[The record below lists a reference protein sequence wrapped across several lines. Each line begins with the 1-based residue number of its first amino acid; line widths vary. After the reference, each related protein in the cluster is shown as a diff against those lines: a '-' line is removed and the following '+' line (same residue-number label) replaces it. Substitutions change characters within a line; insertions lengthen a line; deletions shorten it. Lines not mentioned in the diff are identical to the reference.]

1 MTEENFGI
9 DNFDKTALKNLVN
22 NKTLA
27 TVDLVGTTDMVY
39 FQLGLIEKTVQ
50 SYGRIKKVK
59 EQVVFNDKYRLCSST
74 QKLYLTKTS
83 MIVVLTPSG
92 IQEVGYITKDWKEV
106 HMQFVEEHKR
116 KTEEKQK
123 AQVFNYP
130 NYVVTGE
137 NQRPLPKKLF
147 ETYSEKT
154 GKLWTS
160 IFNAED
166 ICEKHLDFACKVL
179 SDHGRIKIVYL
190 DPEEI
195 GKLHSKI
202 FVSISVEL
210 YYTLSQSE
218 RIELIKKEATAF
230 LS

>member
-9 DNFDKTALKNLVN
+9 ETFDKTALNNLVR

-27 TVDLVGTTDMVY
+27 PVDLIGTTDMVY

-50 SYGRIKKVK
+50 SYGKEKKVK
-59 EQVVFNDKYRLCSST
+59 EQVIFNDKYRVCPST
-74 QKLYLTKTS
+74 QKLYLTKTA

-106 HMQFVEEHKR
+106 HLQFVEEHAR
-116 KTEEKQK
+116 KTDEKQK
-123 AQVFNYP
+123 AQVFTYP

-147 ETYSEKT
+147 ETFSEGYSKQ
-154 GKLWTS
+154 WAS

-166 ICEKHLDFACKVL
+166 ICEKHLDFACEVL
-179 SDHGRIKIVYL
+179 FDHGRIKIVYL

-218 RIELIKKEATAF
+218 RIELIKKEATVF

>member
-9 DNFDKTALKNLVN
+9 DSFDKTALNNLVR

-27 TVDLVGTTDMVY
+27 PVELVGTTDMVY

-50 SYGRIKKVK
+50 SYRKEKKVK
-59 EQVVFNDKYRLCSST
+59 EQVIFNDKYRICPST
-74 QKLYLTKTS
+74 QKLYLTKTA

-92 IQEVGYITKDWKEV
+92 IQEVGFVSRNWKAY
-106 HMQFVEEHKR
+106 HTMLVEKHAR

-147 ETYSEKT
+147 ETYSERK

-166 ICEKHLDFACKVL
+166 ICEKHLDFACEI
-179 SDHGRIKIVYL
+179 HGADGRLKIVYL
-190 DPEEI
+190 NPEEI

-218 RIELIKKEATAF
+218 RIELIKKEAAAF

>member
-9 DNFDKTALKNLVN
+9 DSFDKTALKNLVN

-27 TVDLVGTTDMVY
+27 PVDLMGTTDMVY
-39 FQLGLIEKTVQ
+39 FQLGLIEKDVQ
-50 SYGRIKKVK
+50 SHGKQKKVK
-59 EQVVFNDKYRLCSST
+59 EQVIFNDKYRVCPST
-74 QKLYLTKTS
+74 QKLYLTKTA

-92 IQEVGYITKDWKEV
+92 IQEVGYVAKDWKAV
-106 HMQFVEEHKR
+106 HKELAEEHAR

-123 AQVFNYP
+123 AQIFNYP

-137 NQRPLPKKLF
+137 NQRPLPKRLF
-147 ETYSEKT
+147 ETFSERK
-154 GKLWTS
+154 GKQWAS

-166 ICEKHLDFACKVL
+166 ICEKHLDFACEVFG
-179 SDHGRIKIVYL
+179 DQDRIKIVYL

-202 FVSISVEL
+202 LASISVEM
-210 YYTLSQSE
+210 YYTLSESE
-218 RIELIKKEATAF
+218 RIGLIKKEATAF

>member
-9 DNFDKTALKNLVN
+9 ETFDKTALKNLLN
-22 NKTLA
+22 NKTIA
-27 TVDLVGTTDMVY
+27 PVDLLGVTDMVY
-39 FQLGLIEKTVQ
+39 FQLGLIEKAVQ

-59 EQVVFNDKYRLCSST
+59 EQVIFNDKYRRCSST
-74 QKLYLTKTS
+74 QKLYLTKTA

-92 IQEVGYITKDWKEV
+92 IQEVGYVTKDWKTV
-106 HMQFVEEHKR
+106 HKDLAEEHVR
-116 KTEEKQK
+116 KAEEKQK

-147 ETYSEKT
+147 ESYSEKT

-166 ICEKHLDFACKVL
+166 ICEKHLDFACEVIADK
-179 SDHGRIKIVYL
+179 GRIKIVYL

-202 FVSISVEL
+202 FVDISVEL
-210 YYTLSQSE
+210 YYTLSQSV